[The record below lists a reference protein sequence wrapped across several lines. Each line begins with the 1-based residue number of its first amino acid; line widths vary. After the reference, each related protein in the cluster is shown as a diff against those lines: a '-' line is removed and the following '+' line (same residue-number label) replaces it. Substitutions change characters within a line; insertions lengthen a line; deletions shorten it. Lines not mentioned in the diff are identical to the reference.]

1 MDGFHLGSIDDFM
14 KVGEIFYWAE
24 SILDNEIFM
33 IRSSNLDDS
42 LIELDVDMIELYNL
56 IVVIENLI
64 GISNTVE

>member
-1 MDGFHLGSIDDFM
+1 M